1 MSQNLVSLTFTDEQL
16 TAVDAALAAVES
28 NFATLI
34 SLLPAQR
41 RTLYKM
47 GDKSEAFCRQTL
59 TVLAQN
65 PQVVPPSL
73 GLADAQADVV
83 ALDQLRP
90 RLHRL
95 KRLVERAEDSE
106 TALGSDIMNVSLEG
120 YGLLKVSGKNQG
132 LDGLRKELS
141 VRFAKTAH
149 AAASPA
155 ATATA

>member
-1 MSQNLVSLTFTDEQL
+1 MSQNLISLAFTDQQL
-16 TAVDAALAAVES
+16 TAVDDALATIES
-28 NFATLI
+28 NFADLMA
-34 SLLPAQR
+34 LLPAQR
-41 RTLYKM
+41 RGLNKM
-47 GDKSEAFCRQTL
+47 GDKSEAFCRQAL
-59 TVLAQN
+59 TVLGQN

-95 KRLVERAEDSE
+95 KRLLERAEDSE
-106 TALGSDIMNVSLEG
+106 MALGSDIMNVALEG

-149 AAASPA
+149 TPA
-155 ATATA
+155 PVTA